1 MKVGLLIRIKLKL
14 DTYVIAY
21 GEINFR
27 KYKKQNKNLLNF
39 LKQDLVVSVHDV
51 REGKALLNKTQNPK
65 MMV

>member
-14 DTYVIAY
+14 DTYIIAY

-51 REGKALLNKTQNPK
+51 REGKALLNKTQKPK